1 MSTSKKTINFQN
13 IHFMAK
19 LRKIELCD
27 FDLYPE
33 PDDSELDWPIA
44 DKVDFYIQ
52 AYALN
57 SMEALLRKKLT
68 FEQFQIAFENKL
80 VVKTKSISREYFYD
94 EVRLFSEGI
103 KADEHENLYYQI
115 QI

>member
-1 MSTSKKTINFQN
+1 
-13 IHFMAK
+13 MAQ

-33 PDDSELDWPIA
+33 PDDSELEWPFA
-44 DKVDFYIQ
+44 DKVDFYMQ

-57 SMEALLRKKLT
+57 SLEALFNKKLT
-68 FEQFQIAFENKL
+68 FEQFTVAFENKISI
-80 VVKTKSISREYFYD
+80 KSKDIGREYFY
-94 EVRLFSEGI
+94 EELRLFSEGI
-103 KADEHENLYYQI
+103 RADKNEDLYYQI